1 MPFLVNFL
9 IYHGIEGNFMY
20 IEAIYTIS
28 PKIYV
33 YINHVGI
40 KRHGDL

>member
-1 MPFLVNFL
+1 MTFLVNCL
-9 IYHGIEGNFMY
+9 IYDGIEGNFMY
-20 IEAIYTIS
+20 IEVIYTIS

-33 YINHVGI
+33 YTNHVGI